1 MMRAALTAQDAGRLA
16 EWVEG
21 LPIPFTLTM
30 REGKVRS
37 LSQNA
42 LLHKWFGEIARQT
55 HSTAD
60 QVKREC
66 KFYQGCPILMA
77 DDPQFVAFL
86 SHLKNLT
93 VEQKIAAMD
102 YISVTSVMN
111 TKQLSAMCDAVEAKY
126 LPQGIRLTQP
136 EDKQ

>member
-42 LLHKWFGEIARQT
+42 LLHKWFGEIAKQT

-126 LPQGIRLTQP
+126 LPQGIRLSQP

>member
-21 LPIPFTLTM
+21 LPVPFTLTM

-126 LPQGIRLTQP
+126 LPQGIRLSQP